1 MDKGKK
7 DSALRVNKGVEQPS
21 QINEDA
27 IQRYKKHKKKLLKV
41 DDYADGILRGDR
53 TLFSQAITL
62 VESKLPQHQELAQQ
76 IIEKCLPYSGNSVR
90 IGITGVPGV
99 EKVLLLRPW
108 VCI

>member
-1 MDKGKK
+1 M
-7 DSALRVNKGVEQPS
+7 LN
-21 QINEDA
+21 N
-27 IQRYKKHKKKLLKV
+27 HLKLMKMPYNDIKSIRKSYLKV

-99 EKVLLLRPW
+99 EKYFIEAW